1 MSDITKATLF
11 MVVSTFSLSVGGLA
25 AKYLAEIMP
34 VTLLVFSRFFF
45 PGLILLSILVFV
57 RLRKPSRA
65 LLKPIVSRA
74 LCMTACQL
82 CFLSSLQSLT
92 LVESIVLF
100 STGPLFIPV
109 LEKLIFGV
117 KFNPRIL
124 VCLGMT
130 FTGVVLMAGN
140 LSEFDFKP
148 AILVGL
154 MAGFFNSGSQV
165 SLYRA
170 SKGEL
175 SPAEMNAWTF
185 LIAALLASPIMIYS
199 LHDIVSL
206 NQALITNV
214 GEGFT
219 LSNYYWV
226 GLVLALFAVFTINTQ
241 ICRAKAYRLVSSGS
255 QLAPL
260 IFTTLLFSAIWQ
272 ALLFDDTF
280 SNQKL
285 FGIGLIIFA
294 SMVNTFLSHRKNKL
308 ALKLDTESPKTV
320 NECRL

>member
-1 MSDITKATLF
+1 MSDITKATTF
-11 MVVSTFSLSVGGLA
+11 MLVSTFSLSVSGLA

-34 VTLLVFSRFFF
+34 VALLVFSRFFF
-45 PGLILLSILVFV
+45 PGLILFAVLIFV

-65 LLKPIVSRA
+65 LWKPIVSRA

-117 KFNPRIL
+117 KFNSTTL
-124 VCLGMT
+124 VCLAMT
-130 FTGVVLMAGN
+130 FAGVVLMAGN

-148 AILVGL
+148 AILIGL

-175 SPAEMNAWTF
+175 SAAEMNAWTF
-185 LIAALLASPIMIYS
+185 MIAALLASPIMGYA
-199 LHDIVSL
+199 LFDIVAL
-206 NQALITNV
+206 NQPLLTNV
-214 GEGFT
+214 GEGFA
-219 LSNYYWV
+219 LSNLYWV
-226 GLVLALFAVFTINTQ
+226 GIVMVVFALFTINTQ

-272 ALLFDDTF
+272 ALLFSDTF

-285 FGIGLIIFA
+285 FGIGLIILA

-308 ALKLDTESPKTV
+308 AVKLPVDAPKTAS
-320 NECRL
+320 ECRT